1 MKKIFFVL
9 VAALISQV
17 SFAQIQKIGYV
28 YDDYVMINL
37 KEIKDLQTEVSTK
50 RDDLAKQLQAKNLIY
65 QEKFAAYQQ
74 SLKDITG
81 LTTESLNASLKEV
94 QDLKKATEEFQT
106 AAETE
111 LQTLIQAKYN
121 DIREKVTDATK
132 KVAAEKGYKI
142 VFRRN
147 ADANNRESTPILLYA
162 NDNDRD
168 NLSDAILIK
177 LGTTPPPK
185 QQVNAPATPT
195 STKTAPATKKPA
207 PKKP

>member
-1 MKKIFFVL
+1 MKKIFLVL
-9 VAALISQV
+9 IVALVSQV
-17 SFAQIQKIGYV
+17 SFAQIPKIGYV

-37 KEIKDLQTEVSTK
+37 KEIKDLQTEVGTK
-50 RDDLAKQLQAKNLIY
+50 REELSKQLQAKNLTY
-65 QEKFAAYQQ
+65 QEKFAAYQK

-94 QDLKKATEEFQT
+94 QELKKSMDDFQG

-111 LQTLIQAKYN
+111 LQTLIQTKYK
-121 DIREKVTDATK
+121 DIRDKVTDATK

-147 ADANNRESTPILLYA
+147 PDEANRESTPVLLYA

-177 LGTTPPPK
+177 MGTTPPPK
-185 QQVNAPATPT
+185 KPVTPAATTP
-195 STKTAPATKKPA
+195 AAKKPA